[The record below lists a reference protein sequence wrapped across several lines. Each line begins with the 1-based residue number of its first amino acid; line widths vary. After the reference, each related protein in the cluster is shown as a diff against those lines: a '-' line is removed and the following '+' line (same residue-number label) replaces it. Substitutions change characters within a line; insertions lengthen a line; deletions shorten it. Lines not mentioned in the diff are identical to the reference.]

1 MPTSHSCNKK
11 KDASFYLKKKNDK
24 KMRNTQSQ
32 IVRKTTKESVKS
44 VTHIINQIVR
54 ASLTRKRTSGL
65 SIPIL
70 RRQSHA
76 TRSEKDWF
84 DENTDIGIKVK
95 VSKKC

>member
-1 MPTSHSCNKK
+1 
-11 KDASFYLKKKNDK
+11 
-24 KMRNTQSQ
+24 MRNTQL
-32 IVRKTTKESVKS
+32 TKESVKSVTLKS

-54 ASLTRKRTSGL
+54 ASLTRKITRKKTSGL
-65 SIPIL
+65 TIPIL

-84 DENTDIGIKVK
+84 DENTDIGIPVK